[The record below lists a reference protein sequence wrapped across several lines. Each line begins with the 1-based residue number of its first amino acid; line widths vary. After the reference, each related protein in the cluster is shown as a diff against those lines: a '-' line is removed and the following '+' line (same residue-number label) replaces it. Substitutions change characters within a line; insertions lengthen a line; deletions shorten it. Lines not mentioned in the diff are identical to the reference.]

1 MTKEKKEQLSNR
13 LVLNFGI
20 LLAAGL
26 VLLYVNTA
34 LRSGGNAMR
43 WAYVFLLVVAI
54 ISVVL
59 GLFLLIWGKL
69 KKPSV
74 KNYSA
79 VCLGTLIG
87 SAAIY
92 ITNFGWIPN
101 YDKVT
106 AVICVYIAMAGYFVV
121 MAIITAVQLH
131 KPTVK
136 SEAETAAKQKK
147 LAGKKKKKKK
157 K

>member
-26 VLLYVNTA
+26 VLLYINSA
-34 LRSGGNAMR
+34 LRSGGKAMNI
-43 WAYVFLLVVAI
+43 AYW
-54 ISVVL
+54 
-59 GLFLLIWGKL
+59 FLLIVGIISILLGIFLFVWGKL

-87 SAAIY
+87 CAALY
-92 ITNFGWIPN
+92 ISKLGWIPG

-106 AVICVYIAMAGYFVV
+106 AVISVYIAMAVYFIV

-136 SEAETAAKQKK
+136 SEAEKAAHAKK
-147 LAGKKKKKKK
+147 MAGKKKKRK
-157 K
+157 